1 MAGQAGTDSDIVN
14 SSWDNGL
21 DDERDLDLD
30 VAKKARAEDRRA
42 RREWGAGLGIAPD
55 EDIAASA
62 THEEQIGKINATNEE
77 DGTNGGEKHE
87 ERLAKILTDHAI
99 FVAVNR
105 DAPSL
110 VGFGIG
116 LLNPRRD
123 AFHLFASLLQR
134 DTGFQAGP
142 GNHPVIV
149 AGHL

>member
-1 MAGQAGTDSDIVN
+1 GEELPD
-14 SSWDNGL
+14 
-21 DDERDLDLD
+21 
-30 VAKKARAEDRRA
+30 KASTP
-42 RREWGAGLGIAPD
+42 GAQRGAHGDFAL
-55 EDIAASA
+55 AASA
-62 THEEQIGKINATNEE
+62 THEEEIGKINATNEE

-87 ERLAKILTDHAI
+87 ERLAKIFTYHAI

-149 AGHL
+149 AGNLCGFEREVRQDISLLAI